1 MWTDRHNYTLE
12 VFFLCTVV
20 LVNENEW
27 TLINYPNM
35 KAINLKTI
43 CGFFCWKEP
52 RYVSVDLWDEGI
64 CPEEPERDPD
74 SVEGYLHAHRCS
86 RSHTGKIVAN
96 FFKVIS
102 LVLTNNQTVKLNLSF
117 HLSNLKVFKLI
128 IYIFFLISREKKV
141 LCTKCYFRLNAK
153 SFLGPA
159 TKNRWLCSRI
169 WWLNSIQS
177 KSYSGF

>member
-1 MWTDRHNYTLE
+1 
-12 VFFLCTVV
+12 
-20 LVNENEW
+20 
-27 TLINYPNM
+27 M

-64 CPEEPERDPD
+64 CPEEPERDPN

-102 LVLTNNQTVKLNLSF
+102 LVLTNNQTVELNLSF
-117 HLSNLKVFKLI
+117 HLSNLKVFKLFI
-128 IYIFFLISREKKV
+128 IVFFPERKRSFVRNV
-141 LCTKCYFRLNAK
+141 TSGWTRNRSWDRLQRTVDFARGSDGSTLSNRNRTQASNAH
-153 SFLGPA
+153 
-159 TKNRWLCSRI
+159 
-169 WWLNSIQS
+169 
-177 KSYSGF
+177 